1 VAAHL
6 TALDATFLELEE
18 ADESAHMHIG
28 GIMVFDRPAS
38 GRLPSLQRLAAHL
51 EERLG
56 SLPRYR
62 QHLSEPHTGGL
73 SWPEWR
79 EDPTFRIAHN
89 IHRAALPKPGGERE
103 LSEWSSDYF
112 SQRLDRRRPLW
123 EMVIV
128 EGLEGG
134 RWALASKTHHC
145 MVDGVGSVDVSYL
158 MLDAEPQP
166 AQGRER
172 LTGPRRAGGERQGG
186 EQEPEHAPAPGA
198 LGRIA
203 HVAGSLIPGETI
215 QHAAQMG
222 LRGALHPREALAN
235 ARAAVEM
242 VVREELIGA
251 PHTSL
256 NEPIGTRRRLE
267 VLPVPLTE
275 MREIKNG
282 LGGTV
287 NDVALTVTTGGLR
300 ALLESRGEP
309 LPERGLR
316 AMVPMNVRSASEHLA
331 LGNKISSLFIDLP
344 ILAHDPLS
352 RYRET
357 AERSL
362 ALKSDGRQ
370 AAGTTA
376 VIELAGLAPPLIH
389 ASLAQAL
396 YARRLFNLTITNVPG
411 PQQTLYC
418 FASALREIRPL
429 VPLAADHAV
438 GVAVLSYDGTVCFGV
453 VADPDA
459 VPDLDVML
467 EGMDAT
473 ARALLA
479 GARERAGATVG

>member
-1 VAAHL
+1 MAEHL

-38 GRLPSLQRLAAHL
+38 GRPPSLKRLAAHL

-56 SLPRYR
+56 ALPRYR
-62 QHLSEPHTGGL
+62 QRLSAPHTGGL
-73 SWPEWR
+73 SWPEWQ
-79 EDPTFRIAHN
+79 EDPGFEVSHN
-89 IHRAALPKPGGERE
+89 VRRAALPKPGGERE
-103 LSEWSSDYF
+103 LSEWSSNYF

-134 RWALASKTHHC
+134 RWAIASKTHHC
-145 MVDGVGSVDVSYL
+145 MVDGVGSIDVGYL
-158 MLDAEPQP
+158 MLDPEPLQ
-166 AQGRER
+166 ARAGQR
-172 LTGPRRAGGERQGG
+172 LTGPKRGGAGRQEREHA
-186 EQEPEHAPAPGA
+186 EQEVSAPGA

-203 HVAGSLIPGETI
+203 QAAGSLVPGEAI

-222 LRGALHPREALAN
+222 LHGALHPRDALAK

-242 VVREELIGA
+242 IVREELIGA

-256 NEPIGTRRRLE
+256 NDPIGTRRRLE

-275 MREIKNG
+275 IREIKNG

-300 ALLESRGEP
+300 ALLESRGER

-316 AMVPMNVRSASEHLA
+316 AMVPMNVRAASEHMA

-344 ILAHDPLS
+344 ILASDSIS
-352 RYRET
+352 RFRET

-376 VIELAGLAPPLIH
+376 VIELAGLAPPVIH
-389 ASLAQAL
+389 ASVAQAL

-418 FASALREIRPL
+418 FGSALREIRPL

-453 VADPDA
+453 VADPDS

-473 ARALLA
+473 AQDLLA
-479 GARERAGATVG
+479 AARESAGAAVG